1 MIGFGL
7 GLLTGESDFRRSDV
21 SDRATTEYREVI
33 RLKPDDA
40 LAHFNLGI
48 ALAAQ
53 GNLEEAIAE
62 FR

>member
-1 MIGFGL
+1 
-7 GLLTGESDFRRSDV
+7 
-21 SDRATTEYREVI
+21 VI